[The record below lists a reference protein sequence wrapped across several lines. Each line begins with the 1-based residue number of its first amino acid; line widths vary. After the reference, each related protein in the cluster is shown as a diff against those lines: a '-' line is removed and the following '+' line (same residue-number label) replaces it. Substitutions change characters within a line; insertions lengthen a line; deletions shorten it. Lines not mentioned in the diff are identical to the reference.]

1 MVIVQQYTLQRHIC
15 AVCSKTRISK
25 LVGTMERVVFA
36 SQHPSV
42 AFNPF
47 QLILHHKTTFWNR
60 QKKKFLWIRLCF
72 LQLWCIIWCG
82 TPFLFFSFGASCHC
96 PAKEKKQNKTW
107 LSWSSLLFSNFTWTK
122 QIFILLGT
130 EIFCQRQQ
138 NGYLMHKALCCYKTI
153 YTKQMMLTKWNGS
166 VRLTQR
172 RHINWVRMCYFL
184 AAVHPTKSTLSL
196 KCA

>member
-1 MVIVQQYTLQRHIC
+1 MVTVQHYTLQRHIC

-47 QLILHHKTTFWNR
+47 QLMLHHKTTFWNR
-60 QKKKFLWIRLCF
+60 QKEKFQWIRLF
-72 LQLWCIIWCG
+72 FTVMVYYLIWH
-82 TPFLFFSFGASCHC
+82 TFPFLFLWCFLSLSSKG
-96 PAKEKKQNKTW
+96 KKQNKTW

-130 EIFCQRQQ
+130 EICCQWQQ